1 MSGPS
6 RVSVRTDFRIQG
18 VIGTK
23 AQSQCLI
30 REHEQKYEQ
39 EQEHQHKHSI
49 FASHRFFDLA
59 LSRIASLWKYHFFQ
73 KMTLLRGYN
82 GQVATIRSKGGPA
95 R

>member
-59 LSRIASLWKYHFFQ
+59 LSRIASLWKYHFF
-73 KMTLLRGYN
+73 
-82 GQVATIRSKGGPA
+82 SKNDTTA
-95 R
+95 RL